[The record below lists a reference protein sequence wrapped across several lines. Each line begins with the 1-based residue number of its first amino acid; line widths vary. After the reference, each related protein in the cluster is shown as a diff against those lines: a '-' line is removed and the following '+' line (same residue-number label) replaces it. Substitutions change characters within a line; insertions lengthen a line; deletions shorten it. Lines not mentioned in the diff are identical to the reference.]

1 VTDPDVTNESR
12 PSVLSLMWSGEET
25 VRRGPKRA
33 MSLATII
40 EAAVA
45 IADEGGLAAVSISAV
60 AKRLGF
66 TPMSL
71 YRYISSKD
79 DLLLLMVDAAYGS
92 PPESLRGLAGW
103 REVSRTWAVEIYR
116 RYEVHPWIL
125 DVPIK
130 GPPVTPSQLLWLE
143 YFIEGVESSG
153 LRDYEMLSSALM
165 LSAYVMAQARLQR
178 DISLNDGS
186 EANRQFIELA
196 AILEARGTY
205 PRVAAMI
212 RSGMFSD
219 DDGDESFEF
228 AFGLERILD
237 GIEVLITRQR
247 DSTES
252 Q

>member
-1 VTDPDVTNESR
+1 VSDPDVTNESR
-12 PSVLSLMWSGEET
+12 PSALSLLWSGEGV

-33 MSLATII
+33 MSLASIV

-45 IADEGGLAAVSISAV
+45 IADEGGLPAVSMSAV
-60 AKRLGF
+60 AKQLGF
-66 TPMSL
+66 TSMSL
-71 YRYISSKD
+71 YRYITSKD
-79 DLLLLMVDAAYGS
+79 DLLLLMVDAAYGP
-92 PPESLRGLAGW
+92 PPESLRGLPDW
-103 REVSRTWAVEIYR
+103 RESSRTWAVEIYR

-186 EANRQFIELA
+186 EANRQFTELA
-196 AILEARGTY
+196 SILEARGTY

-212 RSGMFSD
+212 RSGMFAD

-237 GIEVLITRQR
+237 GIEVLITKLRGST
-247 DSTES
+247 DSR
-252 Q
+252 